1 MSPFSSKNCF
11 GKLRVRGARPRCARP
26 SCPPGRRRGGHYT
39 HAHLVA
45 VHGHVPMTVDFD
57 SSLLIALAGAVQI
70 GMSERQDNADWP
82 DYPCDDPTTTESKEW
97 LDAWHKSLKGTEA
110 NSLLLGQTPL
120 SLISISSGTDV
131 SDLREITCRDP
142 SKESA
147 SEMAA
152 RMKHNVTVRN
162 ALKKEK
168 DRKAQY
174 EAGIHAI
181 QDGFAGK
188 LAKCNIVYALRGTL
202 LRAERR

>member
-1 MSPFSSKNCF
+1 MVRSAICCLIFSSKNCF

-45 VHGHVPMTVDFD
+45 VHGHDPMTVDFD

-82 DYPCDDPTTTESKEW
+82 VYPCDDPTTTESKEW
-97 LDAWHKSLKGTEA
+97 LDPWHKSLKGTEA

-152 RMKHNVTVRN
+152 RTKHNITVRN
-162 ALKKEK
+162 ALKKGE
-168 DRKAQY
+168 
-174 EAGIHAI
+174 GP
-181 QDGFAGK
+181 
-188 LAKCNIVYALRGTL
+188 
-202 LRAERR
+202 

>member
-1 MSPFSSKNCF
+1 
-11 GKLRVRGARPRCARP
+11 
-26 SCPPGRRRGGHYT
+26 
-39 HAHLVA
+39 
-45 VHGHVPMTVDFD
+45 MTVGFD

-70 GMSERQDNADWP
+70 GMSESQDNADWP
-82 DYPCDDPTTTESKEW
+82 AYPGDDPTTTELKKW

-110 NSLLLGQTPL
+110 NSLLLGQTPQ

-174 EAGIHAI
+174 EAGIRSI
-181 QDGFAGK
+181 QDGFAGR
-188 LAKCNIVYALRGTL
+188 LAKSMLRTAPNRLKAHERAHIIAGTGDKMHNGIDMFKAIEAMQTTPGPMEL
-202 LRAERR
+202 EVA